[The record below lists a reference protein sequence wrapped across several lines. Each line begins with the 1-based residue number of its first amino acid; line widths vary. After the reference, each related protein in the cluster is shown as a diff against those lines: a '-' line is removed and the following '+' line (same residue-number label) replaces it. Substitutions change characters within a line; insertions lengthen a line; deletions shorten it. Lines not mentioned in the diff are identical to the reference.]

1 MIIIVLLVGQC
12 VVENLHSK
20 TTIQGRR
27 NRTKVG
33 GATLRPTII
42 NVYVLMIFTGLL
54 GFFVSYVYVDFLHA

>member
-1 MIIIVLLVGQC
+1 M
-12 VVENLHSK
+12 ENLHSK

-42 NVYVLMIFTGLL
+42 NVYGLMIFTGLL
-54 GFFVSYVYVDFLHA
+54 GSFVSYAYVHFLHA